1 MRRRAIRPVK
11 DLVKTKDSSSQ
22 DMTKVNNLRS
32 NPQDETSYIHDEE
45 RTDQVDK
52 RDEACVKR
60 ECTYTDRG
68 KGLHKESR
76 VRSCDQERNKS
87 V

>member
-11 DLVKTKDSSSQ
+11 DLVKTEDSSSQ

-32 NPQDETSYIHDEE
+32 NPQDETSYIHDEK

-52 RDEACVKR
+52 GDEACVKVNVHIR
-60 ECTYTDRG
+60 TVG
-68 KGLHKESR
+68 KDYISSHVSGHVIKKGTG
-76 VRSCDQERNKS
+76 V
-87 V
+87 